1 MGKYTNVS
9 DYLLAGLA
17 GTLFFACLT
26 TFAVTLPATFLAG
39 AFLAF
44 GAGAGVGS
52 TAFTAMP

>member
-17 GTLFFACLT
+17 GALFFACLAT
-26 TFAVTLPATFLAG
+26 FVVTFAATFLAG

-52 TAFTAMP
+52 TTFTGS